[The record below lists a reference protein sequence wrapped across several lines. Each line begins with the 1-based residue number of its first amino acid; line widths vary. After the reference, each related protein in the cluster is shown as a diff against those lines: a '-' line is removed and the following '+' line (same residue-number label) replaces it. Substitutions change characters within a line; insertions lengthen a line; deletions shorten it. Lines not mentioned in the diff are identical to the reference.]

1 VCVGIESEFCFSDE
15 KIRSSR
21 YLTPKEQAQLRQQSS
36 KHAAAKAAQQAV
48 LDSRPSSSSS
58 SSSSSSK
65 HAQST
70 SNNAVDSSSPRAE
83 GYTILDQVD
92 LYTHVFVP
100 AAEAKLPFKFEAA
113 VLTDYLRSLHIAK
126 ITPAPF
132 LYEMLVNLF
141 VKRGRYHQLHQFLQ
155 YHAILDSVHVACQLL
170 SLETVYK
177 PSSQM
182 ALDMLSRLATAS
194 TRDQIVEVLLAR
206 GNLLAALRF
215 FERFKEINPPVKR
228 FLELAVDDDCL
239 FYTSM
244 LYFQQ
249 RGLLTA
255 ECRPYTVLFKQRYS
269 TQNPLPPS
277 F

>member
-1 VCVGIESEFCFSDE
+1 MFLFLS
-15 KIRSSR
+15 
-21 YLTPKEQAQLRQQSS
+21 Q
-36 KHAAAKAAQQAV
+36 
-48 LDSRPSSSSS
+48 
-58 SSSSSSK
+58 
-65 HAQST
+65 
-70 SNNAVDSSSPRAE
+70 
-83 GYTILDQVD
+83 
-92 LYTHVFVP
+92 
-100 AAEAKLPFKFEAA
+100 AA

-194 TRDQIVEVLLAR
+194 TRDQVCFLFIYFFFKIYLVQIVEVLLAR

-215 FERFKEINPPVKR
+215 FERFKEINPPVMNT
-228 FLELAVDDDCL
+228 FL
-239 FYTSM
+239 
-244 LYFQQ
+244 
-249 RGLLTA
+249 
-255 ECRPYTVLFKQRYS
+255 
-269 TQNPLPPS
+269 
-277 F
+277 